1 MATDYRSLFDGLR
14 VSEERDTLAGTDGL
28 SACEREVVLLMREAR
43 KRNRGRATFVIEFV
57 GTAWHVLEA
66 KPPVHVKL

>member
-1 MATDYRSLFDGLR
+1 VTADSKPAICVAGDARHVQRR
-14 VSEERDTLAGTDGL
+14 VSDF
-28 SACEREVVLLMREAR
+28 LMREAR

-66 KPPVHVKL
+66 KPPVNVKL